1 MLGKSDTV
9 RPMEYPLLPGTPLPV
24 VDLRSS
30 ADLVVRVRELE
41 SEREE
46 WSQRTA
52 RQLEAARREALEQG
66 RAAAAG
72 DQAGWRKQCAA
83 SLASAVEEFCRRR
96 DEYLAQVEQ
105 EVVHLALAI
114 AERIL
119 HREAQMDPLLLSGA
133 VRVALGQLADSTGV
147 RLHVPAAQ
155 KEMWGEMLRLMPGL
169 PLRPELVA
177 EPDLDVCDA
186 SLETSLGRVDLGVR
200 AQIAEIE
207 RGFFDLL
214 EVRATGSAGSSGGGK
229 QG

>member
-1 MLGKSDTV
+1 MQGKSDAV
-9 RPMEYPLLPGTPLPV
+9 RPMEYPLLPGAPLPV
-24 VDLRSS
+24 IDLHSP
-30 ADLVVRVRELE
+30 ADLAARVRELE
-41 SEREE
+41 AEREE
-46 WSQRTA
+46 WNQHAA
-52 RQLEAARREALEQG
+52 RQVEAVRREALEQG
-66 RAAAAG
+66 KAMAAG
-72 DQAGWRKQCAA
+72 NQAECRKQCAA
-83 SLASAVEEFCRRR
+83 TLATAIEDFRGRR

-105 EVVHLALAI
+105 EVVRLSLAI

-133 VRVALGQLADSTGV
+133 VRVALGRLADSTGV

-155 KEMWGEMLRLMPGL
+155 KEMWGEMLRLMPSL

-177 EPDLDVCDA
+177 ESDMDVCDA

-214 EVRATGSAGSSGGGK
+214 EVRAAANGASPNAGK